1 MQNYS
6 GEEGLQYHL
15 QIRKHRNMYINVN
28 KSGHMKSLI
37 YSLTIGLKPK

>member
-15 QIRKHRNMYINVN
+15 QIRPGDVTLSCLVIQRDVQRSQNI
-28 KSGHMKSLI
+28 
-37 YSLTIGLKPK
+37 LTMQN

>member
-15 QIRKHRNMYINVN
+15 QIRPGDVGRYVIHAW
-28 KSGHMKSLI
+28 
-37 YSLTIGLKPK
+37 

>member
-15 QIRKHRNMYINVN
+15 QIRK
-28 KSGHMKSLI
+28 GDMKSLI

>member
-15 QIRKHRNMYINVN
+15 QIRPGDVDVTLSCLVIQRDVQRSQNI
-28 KSGHMKSLI
+28 
-37 YSLTIGLKPK
+37 LTMQN

>member
-15 QIRKHRNMYINVN
+15 QIRPGDVGRYVIMPGDPKRCAKIAKH
-28 KSGHMKSLI
+28 
-37 YSLTIGLKPK
+37 LTMQN